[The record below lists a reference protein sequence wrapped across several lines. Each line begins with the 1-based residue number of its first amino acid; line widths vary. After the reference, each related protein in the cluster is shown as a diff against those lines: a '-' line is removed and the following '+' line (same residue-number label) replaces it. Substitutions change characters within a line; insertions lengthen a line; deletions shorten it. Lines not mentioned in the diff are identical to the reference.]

1 MSGEGGAGTQD
12 VSEHP
17 GEPAASLPE
26 SFPLSPSAPLP
37 HLYPGLP
44 LSSSLSPGSISQVC
58 VTLLGFFR
66 GLPDPTRLQAPQ
78 WRVPSRTHVK
88 SSEPGTE
95 QRLGGGGRE
104 ALQSSHLAA

>member
-26 SFPLSPSAPLP
+26 SFPLYPSAPTP
-37 HLYPGLP
+37 TSIPV
-44 LSSSLSPGSISQVC
+44 SLSPPGSISQVC

-66 GLPDPTRLQAPQ
+66 GLPDPTRLQAPR
-78 WRVPSRTHVK
+78 WHVPSRTRVK